1 MIPAT
6 VRERAAACGSSLK
19 TEEVANMKRAN
30 GLFPLEAT
38 VEGENGLLESLCP
51 EGDLVY
57 LLSGRCGI
65 YHCLLDIV
73 RYDKKRVAYLPLY
86 TCETVVAPFVKAGFA
101 LKFYPLDRNMRP
113 VFSEDALDSVSLV
126 SVCGYYGFSAFD
138 RDFVRKCKARGL
150 TVMEDMTHSVLS
162 ADGLDENCDYA
173 AGSLRKWMGVA
184 CGGFALKRRGRF
196 ARAPMPPHRE
206 HLKLRYDAI
215 ERDDMELFWKGEMM
229 LRRIFDD
236 FGSDDES
243 VYLMKHADFR
253 TIRRKRRENY
263 RTLLENVRE
272 SENLKVVFP
281 VLDAGT
287 VPSHFTVF
295 AGEREKVRD
304 ALQALGVKT
313 SVYWPQGPL
322 IELDGQEDTRYI
334 YDHVLS
340 LPCDQRFSAED
351 MKFIAAALNSYR

>member
-1 MIPAT
+1 
-6 VRERAAACGSSLK
+6 
-19 TEEVANMKRAN
+19 MKRTN
-30 GLFPLEAT
+30 GLFPLETT
-38 VEGENGLLESLCP
+38 VEQENGLLESLCP
-51 EGDLVY
+51 GGDLEY

-65 YHCLLDIV
+65 YHCLLDIA

-101 LKFYPLDRNMRP
+101 LNFYPLDRNMRP
-113 VFSEDALDSVSLV
+113 VFSEDALDRVSLV
-126 SVCGYYGFSAFD
+126 SVCGYYGFSTFD

-215 ERDDMELFWKGEMM
+215 ERDDMELFWKGEML

-236 FGSDDES
+236 FGSDGKS
-243 VYLMKHADFR
+243 VYLMKHADFPA
-253 TIRRKRRENY
+253 IRRKRRENY
-263 RTLLENVRE
+263 RSRLENVRE
-272 SENLKVVFP
+272 NENLRIVFP
-281 VLDAGT
+281 VLDAAS

-295 AGEREKVRD
+295 VGEREKVQA
-304 ALQALGVKT
+304 ALQALDVKT
-313 SVYWPQGPL
+313 SVYWPQGPF
-322 IELDGQEDTRYI
+322 IDLDGQDDTRYI
-334 YDHVLS
+334 YEHVLS
-340 LPCDQRFSAED
+340 LPCDQRFSAAE
-351 MKFIAAALNSYR
+351 MKAMAEALNSCTKTAF